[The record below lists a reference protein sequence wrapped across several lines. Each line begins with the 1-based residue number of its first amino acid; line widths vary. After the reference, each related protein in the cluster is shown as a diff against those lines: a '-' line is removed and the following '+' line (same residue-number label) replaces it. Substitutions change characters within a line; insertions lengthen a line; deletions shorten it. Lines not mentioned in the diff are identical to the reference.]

1 MEFILDTL
9 NYFSV
14 LMLVVLG
21 LVVIFGLM
29 NVINMAH
36 GEFLLIGAYTVVA
49 ATGAGLNFWVGLL
62 LAPLVAALVGLIV
75 EVLVVQRIYHRFLDT
90 ILATWGISLVLKQS
104 VILIFGPTA
113 QSVPNPLPG
122 SMSVFGVDYP
132 RMRVVIIVAAIS
144 LSVAL
149 YLALFRS
156 NIGLKLRTVI
166 ANRDIAAALGLNT
179 RAMDRASFSLGVALA
194 GFAGAIMAPVMSV
207 DPQMGVGFLIP
218 SFLAILLGGVNSLI
232 GAVVG
237 VGAISGATNFIS
249 VWLSQADTQIIV
261 FLLAMVVIRFFPEGI
276 LKGRK
281 K

>member
-113 QSVPNPLPG
+113 QSVSNPLPG

-132 RMRVVIIVAAIS
+132 RMRLVIIVAAIS

-166 ANRDIAAALGLNT
+166 ADRDIAAALGLNT
-179 RAMDRASFSLGVALA
+179 RAMDRATFSLGVALA

>member
-179 RAMDRASFSLGVALA
+179 RAMDRATFSLGVALA

>member
-113 QSVPNPLPG
+113 QSVSNPLPG

-132 RMRVVIIVAAIS
+132 RMRLVIIVAAIS

-179 RAMDRASFSLGVALA
+179 RAMDRATFSLGVALA